1 MSLGH
6 TSVDDHSLLQSHIRR
21 QRVLYRDAVSFGDNV
36 YLADWFAD
44 REVVCCFVF
53 FFFSSRR
60 RHTRFDCDW
69 SSDVCSSDLKPAQS
83 PFLGRLGSGFRAA
96 QREESSLNRIS
107 LWVNVTLRNRDR
119 AMPCDPRQRERIATG
134 LGKASES
141 RVPEDVGL
149 KALYN

>member
-1 MSLGH
+1 MTARGSHAVHARSLRIPPFR
-6 TSVDDHSLLQSHIRR
+6 TNNFQSFKRI
-21 QRVLYRDAVSFGDNV
+21 LVSRCAQF
-36 YLADWFAD
+36 
-44 REVVCCFVF
+44 C
-53 FFFSSRR
+53 
-60 RHTRFDCDW
+60 
-69 SSDVCSSDLKPAQS
+69 AQS

>member
-1 MSLGH
+1 MG
-6 TSVDDHSLLQSHIRR
+6 V
-21 QRVLYRDAVSFGDNV
+21 RVPP
-36 YLADWFAD
+36 FAPII
-44 REVVCCFVF
+44 
-53 FFFSSRR
+53 SSP
-60 RHTRFDCDW
+60 
-69 SSDVCSSDLKPAQS
+69 SSESS
-83 PFLGRLGSGFRAA
+83 FRAVPNFVPSRPSSAGLAVVSEPA